1 MNEVLK
7 IEVQAQVQQA
17 TAGLKQLQ
25 GSLKATEQAAKGTT
39 AAMPKLGQ
47 GTNQATAALTNFG
60 RVASDAPFGL
70 IGIANNIEPLI
81 QSFVQLKSASGST
94 GGALKALGSS
104 LLGGGGLI
112 LGISLLTSA
121 AQFAVLGFDR
131 WSISSKKA
139 KEAQDKVNE
148 AIGES
153 IRQITKQKE
162 EVSAL
167 ANVVKNNANSE
178 EVRSNALKRL
188 NEIIPD
194 TVGKLTQKNI
204 AEKEGIKV
212 IAAYIKALE
221 AQATAELLIGRI
233 AENNVKLFENRQNT
247 LDEVNRLTEQINS
260 AQRRQQRFEQAGKPE
275 IAAEIQKEI
284 NSLLKERENLQ
295 KQGRNTAEE
304 LIKKNQEL
312 RDGYEKLIPKFDEL
326 FVKGDKLNQQSKEKL
341 KDTKAEFSLVSSIGE
356 FIAEQNKQAQERIQA
371 QKDLN
376 LLIEA
381 ENKLRKTGEK
391 PPELTP
397 QQQLAIVG
405 SDAARGETGG
415 NGLPERIT
423 VAKEL
428 TDQLQL
434 SDQLINSIAGEF
446 ADLFSSIGTDGVKS
460 FKDIAKAV
468 AETTSRILIQYAV
481 TTALKALLNSIS
493 GGVGGNIA
501 GLTGAKGV
509 VRGGDL
515 SLLIGRG
522 I

>member
-204 AEKEGIKV
+204 AEKE
-212 IAAYIKALE
+212 
-221 AQATAELLIGRI
+221 
-233 AENNVKLFENRQNT
+233 
-247 LDEVNRLTEQINS
+247 
-260 AQRRQQRFEQAGKPE
+260 
-275 IAAEIQKEI
+275 
-284 NSLLKERENLQ
+284 
-295 KQGRNTAEE
+295 
-304 LIKKNQEL
+304 
-312 RDGYEKLIPKFDEL
+312 
-326 FVKGDKLNQQSKEKL
+326 
-341 KDTKAEFSLVSSIGE
+341 
-356 FIAEQNKQAQERIQA
+356 
-371 QKDLN
+371 
-376 LLIEA
+376 
-381 ENKLRKTGEK
+381 
-391 PPELTP
+391 
-397 QQQLAIVG
+397 
-405 SDAARGETGG
+405 
-415 NGLPERIT
+415 
-423 VAKEL
+423 
-428 TDQLQL
+428 
-434 SDQLINSIAGEF
+434 
-446 ADLFSSIGTDGVKS
+446 
-460 FKDIAKAV
+460 
-468 AETTSRILIQYAV
+468 
-481 TTALKALLNSIS
+481 
-493 GGVGGNIA
+493 
-501 GLTGAKGV
+501 
-509 VRGGDL
+509 L
-515 SLLIGRG
+515 SLIH

>member
-104 LLGGGGLI
+104 LLGCGGLI

-204 AEKEGIKV
+204 AEKEGIS
-212 IAAYIKALE
+212 I
-221 AQATAELLIGRI
+221 
-233 AENNVKLFENRQNT
+233 
-247 LDEVNRLTEQINS
+247 S
-260 AQRRQQRFEQAGKPE
+260 
-275 IAAEIQKEI
+275 
-284 NSLLKERENLQ
+284 
-295 KQGRNTAEE
+295 E
-304 LIKKNQEL
+304 LIK
-312 RDGYEKLIPKFDEL
+312 I
-326 FVKGDKLNQQSKEKL
+326 L
-341 KDTKAEFSLVSSIGE
+341 KSNE
-356 FIAEQNKQAQERIQA
+356 
-371 QKDLN
+371 
-376 LLIEA
+376 
-381 ENKLRKTGEK
+381 
-391 PPELTP
+391 
-397 QQQLAIVG
+397 
-405 SDAARGETGG
+405 
-415 NGLPERIT
+415 
-423 VAKEL
+423 
-428 TDQLQL
+428 
-434 SDQLINSIAGEF
+434 
-446 ADLFSSIGTDGVKS
+446 
-460 FKDIAKAV
+460 
-468 AETTSRILIQYAV
+468 
-481 TTALKALLNSIS
+481 
-493 GGVGGNIA
+493 
-501 GLTGAKGV
+501 
-509 VRGGDL
+509 
-515 SLLIGRG
+515 
-522 I
+522 